1 MRILK
6 RMFTPEGWSAAPVP
20 AFVRHGFAALLAA
33 SVILPLA
40 GVAPA
45 AAQQKRIVQVPN
57 ADYFGGDYRTVKDVD
72 IATCESACLD
82 DRQCKAF
89 TYNTSARWCFLKNA
103 QGELQAF
110 NGAIAGRVVEVR
122 ASSTA
127 TIAERRAEL
136 SFVSNYYMEEA
147 QRYASQVTRTST
159 PASTPVETQLQQA
172 EQDLLM
178 SSYTQAQAAFSSLL
192 AVDAANSAAWTGLS
206 LAQVNQQPDD
216 WEQRMALR
224 RNSISAAVNGYLN
237 AADSGQ
243 QGAALDALSKAF
255 ALSQEWKPAIRS
267 LRKARDLNPSDPSL
281 TQRYE
286 KMVADH
292 GFRILDH
299 RVDADAAEPRICVI
313 FSDELE
319 KNRDFSDFV
328 KVQGGNGT
336 AVTSEGS
343 QLCVT
348 GVRHGQRYDMQ
359 LRAGVP
365 ANDGEKLEKTA
376 NLTLYIRD
384 RAPSVHFLGRAY
396 VLPKGKDAT
405 IPVVSV
411 NSKEVALE
419 IFRVGDRGLVD
430 VVRDERFMRQL
441 SYYDSNQLEEQLG
454 EKVWSGVVETASP
467 LNEDVTTAIPLED
480 MGLEL
485 KPGVYAMSAK
495 SKLDKTDEWSSK
507 ATQWFIVSEIGLSSY
522 SGTEGVIAS
531 LRSLS
536 DAKPMA
542 GVKVRLVAVNN
553 EVLGETVSD
562 ANGLASFA
570 AGLSRGRGG
579 RAPALVV
586 AETEQ
591 GDYSFLDLR
600 KPAFDLSDRGVEG
613 RPAPGPLDVFSWTD
627 KGIYRSGETVH
638 AQALLRTAKA
648 DAQTDLPLTFIF
660 IRPDGVEYSRT
671 VINDGG
677 LGGYLQDLSLPAGVQ
692 QGSWTLR
699 VYLDPK
705 GNALAEKTFLVEDYQ
720 PERVDYTL
728 KASADA
734 LSLARPVDVT
744 VEGRF
749 LYGAPAANQTLEGE
763 IIAAPIR
770 NLAGFPGYVFG
781 LVDEGIYPERA
792 SLPEGLAT
800 DENGVVTFPLALPQ
814 LQPTSG
820 LYTSTLITRLVET
833 GGRYVERSLD
843 LPVLPGGPRIGVKPL
858 FSGGVDEGGPAD
870 YEIVLVDE
878 NGKQIAGKGITWTLS
893 RIDRRYQW
901 YRSDGQWNFEPV
913 TSSERVSSG
922 KIDIPSDGPARLSLP
937 VNWGEYKLEVSLG
950 GSQPAETSDTFSA
963 GWYSAGGSS
972 DTPDRL
978 EVGLDKSAYRPGETA
993 ILRLKPK
1000 TEGVAVINVFGDGLL
1015 ETKTV
1020 EVDGSETEV
1029 SLTVT
1034 DDWGAGAYVTATLLR
1049 PMDIDAKRMPAR
1061 SIGLAWGKVEPGE
1074 RKLAV
1079 EITAPDTMRP
1089 RQELTATLKLANL
1102 PAGDKAYVTLAAVDV
1117 GILNLTGYKAPE
1129 PSSWYFGQ
1137 RRLGI
1142 EIRDLYG
1149 QLIDRTAG
1157 TRGTVRSGGDG
1168 GSGLKAPPPDEE
1180 PVALFSG
1187 IVEVSDDGTAAVT
1200 FNVPDFNGT
1209 LKLMAVA
1216 WSASGVGEASR
1227 DVQVRDP
1234 VVMSTSLPAFM
1245 APGDTSRIL
1254 IEIDN
1259 VDGPAGSYELVTSID
1274 GPVELE
1280 DGQTTRTLDLA
1291 KGGKLELRLPVK
1303 AMEAVGDAAI
1313 DLAMS
1318 GPEGTTASKSL
1329 KLGVRDTQP
1338 YSTQTETFEL
1348 GAGEELVLDSSTL
1361 DGFHADTASV
1371 SLAIGGKADIDVPGL
1386 LDALDRYPY
1395 GCTEQTTSRA
1405 LPLLYLNEVAADAGL
1420 GTDPELRE
1428 RVVNAIARVL
1438 ANQNYSGSFGMW
1450 NSYGESDTWLDAYV
1464 TDFLVRAREKGY
1476 DVPDVAYTAAL
1487 DSLQNRVSYA
1497 NDFSSG
1503 GEGIAYALYVLSRTG
1518 RASIGDLRYYMDVK
1532 FEDFSTPLAK
1542 AQVSAAL
1549 ALYGE
1554 QQRSARGFEKAADA
1568 LPLERAG
1575 IFRADY
1581 GSPVRDAAGILT
1593 YMSEAGQSKASG
1605 PVADFIAAKQDV
1617 TAYNST
1623 QEMAWMLMAARQ
1635 ANEEA
1640 RKATFTVDGQE
1651 QTDRLGWRF
1660 SGEDVSDDA
1669 VTFVNTSGKPQRVML
1684 TVTGQTTEPLPEG
1697 GEGFAISRK
1706 IYDLDGAEVDP
1717 AAVPYNSRLVVV
1729 IEVEPLT
1736 ENNGR
1741 LIVVDRLPG
1750 GLVIDNP
1757 RLVRSGDLGALSW
1770 LNTIDMPDHV
1780 EFRQDRFVVSVD
1792 QRRFGDPVLTFAYLA
1807 RAVTPGSYAHP
1818 PATVEDMYVTSRYGV
1833 TATSRFE
1840 ILGPVR

>member
-6 RMFTPEGWSAAPVP
+6 RMFTPEGRGKAPAP
-20 AFVRHGFAALLAA
+20 AFVRLGLAALLAA
-33 SVILPLA
+33 SVILPVA

-89 TYNTSARWCFLKNA
+89 TYNTSARWCFLKNT

-110 NGAIAGRVVEVR
+110 SGAIAGRVVEVKV
-122 ASSTA
+122 SSKA
-127 TIAERRAEL
+127 AIAERRAEL

-159 PASTPVETQLQQA
+159 PVDAPIETQLQQA

-178 SSYTQAQAAFSSLL
+178 SYYSQAQTAFASLL
-192 AVDAANSAAWTGLS
+192 AVDATNSAAWTGMS

-216 WEQRMALR
+216 WELRMALR

-237 AADSGQ
+237 AVDGVQ
-243 QGAALDALSKAF
+243 QGAALEALSRAF

-267 LRKARDLNPSDPSL
+267 LRKARELNPADTPL
-281 TQRYE
+281 GERYE
-286 KMVADH
+286 QMVADH

-319 KNRDFSDFV
+319 KNRDFSDFL
-328 KVQGGNGT
+328 KVLDTSGT
-336 AVTSEGS
+336 AVSADGS

-359 LRAGVP
+359 VRAGIT
-365 ANDGEKLEKTA
+365 ANDGEQLERSRH
-376 NLTLYIRD
+376 LSIYIRD

-441 SYYDSNQLEEQLG
+441 SYYDSSQLEDELG

-480 MGLEL
+480 IGLEL

-495 SKLDKTDEWSSK
+495 SKLDTADEWSAK
-507 ATQWFIVSEIGLSSY
+507 ATQWFIVSDIGLSSY

-536 DAKPMA
+536 SAKPME
-542 GVKVRLVAVNN
+542 GVTVRLVAVNN
-553 EVLGETVSD
+553 EVLGEVVSD
-562 ANGLASFA
+562 ANGLAAFT

-586 AETEQ
+586 AETAE

-600 KPAFDLSDRGVEG
+600 KPAFDLSDRGVEAV
-613 RPAPGPLDVFSWTD
+613 RPRPLDVFSWTD

-660 IRPDGVEYSRT
+660 VRPDGVEYSRT

-677 LGGYLQDLSLPAGVQ
+677 LGGYLQDLVLPAGIQ

-705 GNALAEKTFLVEDYQ
+705 GSALAEKTFLVEDYQ

-728 KASADA
+728 KASAEA
-734 LSLARPVDVT
+734 LSIARPVDVT

-763 IIAAPIR
+763 IIVAPVR
-770 NLAGFPGYVFG
+770 NLAAFPGYVFG
-781 LVDEGIYPERA
+781 LSDEGIYPERA

-800 DENGVVTFPLALPQ
+800 DENGAVTFPLSLPQ

-858 FSGGVDEGGPAD
+858 FSGGVDEGGPAE
-870 YEIVLVDE
+870 YEIVLIDE
-878 NGKQIAGKGITWTLS
+878 NGKQIAGKDLTWTLS
-893 RIDRRYQW
+893 RIDRSYQW
-901 YRSDGQWNFEPV
+901 YRSDGQWNYEPV

-922 KIDIPSDGPARLSLP
+922 KIDVPSDAPARLSLP

-950 GSQPAETSDTFSA
+950 GNQPAETSDTFSA

-1000 TEGVAVINVFGDGLL
+1000 TEGVAIINVFAEGLL

-1029 SLTVT
+1029 SLAVT

-1061 SIGLAWGKVEPGE
+1061 SLGLAWGQVEPGD
-1074 RKLAV
+1074 RKLSV
-1079 EITAPDTMRP
+1079 EITAPETMRP
-1089 RQELTATLKLANL
+1089 RQELTATLKLANV
-1102 PAGDKAYVTLAAVDV
+1102 PAGEKAYVTLAAVDV

-1187 IVEVSDDGTAAVT
+1187 IVEVSDDGTAAIV
-1200 FNVPDFNGT
+1200 FDVPDFNGT

-1216 WSASGVGEASR
+1216 WSAGGVGEASR

-1234 VVMSTSLPAFM
+1234 VVMSTSMPAFM
-1245 APGDTSRIL
+1245 APGI
-1254 IEIDN
+1254 
-1259 VDGPAGSYELVTSID
+1259 
-1274 GPVELE
+1274 
-1280 DGQTTRTLDLA
+1280 
-1291 KGGKLELRLPVK
+1291 
-1303 AMEAVGDAAI
+1303 
-1313 DLAMS
+1313 
-1318 GPEGTTASKSL
+1318 
-1329 KLGVRDTQP
+1329 
-1338 YSTQTETFEL
+1338 
-1348 GAGEELVLDSSTL
+1348 
-1361 DGFHADTASV
+1361 H
-1371 SLAIGGKADIDVPGL
+1371 
-1386 LDALDRYPY
+1386 
-1395 GCTEQTTSRA
+1395 
-1405 LPLLYLNEVAADAGL
+1405 
-1420 GTDPELRE
+1420 
-1428 RVVNAIARVL
+1428 
-1438 ANQNYSGSFGMW
+1438 
-1450 NSYGESDTWLDAYV
+1450 
-1464 TDFLVRAREKGY
+1464 
-1476 DVPDVAYTAAL
+1476 
-1487 DSLQNRVSYA
+1487 
-1497 NDFSSG
+1497 
-1503 GEGIAYALYVLSRTG
+1503 
-1518 RASIGDLRYYMDVK
+1518 RAS
-1532 FEDFSTPLAK
+1532 
-1542 AQVSAAL
+1542 
-1549 ALYGE
+1549 
-1554 QQRSARGFEKAADA
+1554 
-1568 LPLERAG
+1568 
-1575 IFRADY
+1575 
-1581 GSPVRDAAGILT
+1581 
-1593 YMSEAGQSKASG
+1593 
-1605 PVADFIAAKQDV
+1605 
-1617 TAYNST
+1617 
-1623 QEMAWMLMAARQ
+1623 
-1635 ANEEA
+1635 
-1640 RKATFTVDGQE
+1640 
-1651 QTDRLGWRF
+1651 
-1660 SGEDVSDDA
+1660 
-1669 VTFVNTSGKPQRVML
+1669 
-1684 TVTGQTTEPLPEG
+1684 
-1697 GEGFAISRK
+1697 
-1706 IYDLDGAEVDP
+1706 
-1717 AAVPYNSRLVVV
+1717 
-1729 IEVEPLT
+1729 
-1736 ENNGR
+1736 
-1741 LIVVDRLPG
+1741 
-1750 GLVIDNP
+1750 
-1757 RLVRSGDLGALSW
+1757 
-1770 LNTIDMPDHV
+1770 
-1780 EFRQDRFVVSVD
+1780 
-1792 QRRFGDPVLTFAYLA
+1792 
-1807 RAVTPGSYAHP
+1807 
-1818 PATVEDMYVTSRYGV
+1818 
-1833 TATSRFE
+1833 
-1840 ILGPVR
+1840 

>member
-6 RMFTPEGWSAAPVP
+6 RMFAPEGRSAAPAP
-20 AFVRHGFAALLAA
+20 AFLRRGLAALAA
-33 SVILPLA
+33 AAVALPMV
-40 GVAPA
+40 VAMPA

-72 IATCESACLD
+72 IATCETVCLD

-110 NGAIAGRVVEVR
+110 SGAIAGRVVEVK
-122 ASSTA
+122 ASSKA

-159 PASTPVETQLQQA
+159 PASSPPGALMEQA
-172 EQDLLM
+172 AQDLLM
-178 SSYTQAQAAFSSLL
+178 SYYSQAEAAFSSVL
-192 AVDAANSAAWTGLS
+192 AGDAANSEAWTGLS
-206 LAQVNQQPDD
+206 LAQLSQEPDD
-216 WEQRMALR
+216 WEKRMALR

-237 AADSGQ
+237 ATDMSQ
-243 QGAALDALSKAF
+243 QGAALEALSRAF

-267 LRKARDLNPSDPSL
+267 LRKARDLNPADTPL
-281 TQRYE
+281 AERYDQL
-286 KMVADH
+286 VADH

-319 KNRDFSDFV
+319 KNKDFSDFL
-328 KVQGGNGT
+328 KVQDTKGT
-336 AVTSEGS
+336 AVAADGS

-348 GVRHGQRYDMQ
+348 GVRHGQRYELQ
-359 LRAGVP
+359 VRAGIT
-365 ANDGEKLEKTA
+365 ANDGEKLERSRR
-376 NLTLYIRD
+376 LSLYIRD

-396 VLPKGKDAT
+396 VLPRGKDAT

-441 SYYDSNQLEEQLG
+441 SSYDSSQLEDELG

-467 LNEDVTTAIPLED
+467 LNEDVTTAIPLEEI
-480 MGLEL
+480 GLEL

-495 SKLDKTDEWSSK
+495 SKLDTTDEWSPK
-507 ATQWFIVSEIGLSSY
+507 ATQWFIVSDIGLTSY

-536 DAKPMA
+536 DAKPME
-542 GVKVRLVAVNN
+542 GVKVRLIAVNN
-553 EVLGETVSD
+553 EVLGEAVSD
-562 ANGLASFA
+562 ANGLAAFA

-586 AETEQ
+586 AETGE

-613 RPAPGPLDVFSWTD
+613 RSAPGPLDLFSWTD

-648 DAQTDLPLTFIF
+648 DAQTDLPLTFVF
-660 IRPDGVEYSRT
+660 ERPDGVEYSRT

-677 LGGYLQDLSLPAGVQ
+677 LGGYLQDLALPAGVQ

-705 GNALAEKTFLVEDYQ
+705 GSALTEKTFLVEDYQ

-728 KASADA
+728 KASAEA

-763 IIAAPIR
+763 IIVAPVRNMAA
-770 NLAGFPGYVFG
+770 FPGYVFG
-781 LVDEGIYPERA
+781 LADEGLYPERA

-800 DENGVVTFPLALPQ
+800 DENGVVTFPLTLPQ
-814 LQPTSG
+814 LQATSG
-820 LYTSTLITRLVET
+820 LYTSTLVTRLVET

-858 FSGGVDEGGPAD
+858 FSGGVDEGGPAE
-870 YEIVLVDE
+870 YEIVLIDE
-878 NGKQIAGKGITWTLS
+878 SGKQIAGKGITWTLS
-893 RIDRRYQW
+893 RIERSYQW
-901 YRSDGQWNFEPV
+901 YRSDGQWNYEPV

-922 KIDIPSDGPARLSLP
+922 KIDVPSDTPARLSLP

-950 GSQPAETSDTFSA
+950 GNQPAETSDTFSA

-1000 TEGVAVINVFGDGLL
+1000 TEGVAIVNVFADGLL

-1029 SLTVT
+1029 SLEVT
-1034 DDWGAGAYVTATLLR
+1034 DEWGTGAYVTATLLR

-1061 SIGLAWGKVEPGE
+1061 SLGLAWGQVEPGE

-1079 EITAPDTMRP
+1079 EISAPDTMRP

-1102 PAGDKAYVTLAAVDV
+1102 PAGEKAYVTLAAVDV

-1129 PSSWYFGQ
+1129 PSAWYFGQ
-1137 RRLGI
+1137 RSLGI

-1187 IVEVSDDGTAAVT
+1187 IVEVSDDGTAAIV
-1200 FNVPDFNGT
+1200 FDVPDFNGT

-1280 DGQTTRTLDLA
+1280 DGQTTRTLELA
-1291 KGGKLELRLPVK
+1291 KSGKLELRLPVK
-1303 AMEAVGDAAI
+1303 ALDETGDAVI

-1329 KLGVRDTQP
+1329 RLGVRDTQP
-1338 YSTQTETFEL
+1338 YATQSEVL
-1348 GAGEELVLDSSTL
+1348 KLAAGEELVLDETTIGGFIPGST
-1361 DGFHADTASV
+1361 SV
-1371 SLAIGGKADIDVPGL
+1371 SLAIGGAADIDVPGL

-1405 LPLLYLNEVAADAGL
+1405 LPLLYLNEVAKDAGF

-1428 RVVNAIARVL
+1428 RVVKAIARVL
-1438 ANQNYSGSFGMW
+1438 SNQNSSGSFGMW
-1450 NSYGESDTWLDAYV
+1450 NSYGEGDTWLDAYV

-1476 DVPDVAYTAAL
+1476 NVPDVAYGAAL
-1487 DSLQNRVSYA
+1487 DNLQNRVAYA
-1497 NDFSSG
+1497 NDFSEG

-1532 FEDFSTPLAK
+1532 FDDFSTPLAK
-1542 AQVSAAL
+1542 AQISASL

-1554 QQRSARGFEKAADA
+1554 QQRSARGFELAADA
-1568 LPLERAG
+1568 LPMERTG
-1575 IFRADY
+1575 IFREDY

-1593 YMSEAGQSKASG
+1593 YMSEAGQSKASS
-1605 PVADFIAAKQDV
+1605 PVADFIASKQDV
-1617 TAYNST
+1617 SAYNST

-1635 ANEEA
+1635 ANEDA
-1640 RKATFTVDGQE
+1640 RKASFTVDGQE
-1651 QTDRLGWRF
+1651 QTGRLGWRF
-1660 SGEDVSDDA
+1660 SGKDVTDA
-1669 VTFVNTSGKPQRVML
+1669 PVTFGNDSGKDQRVVL
-1684 TVTGQTTEPLPEG
+1684 TVTGQMTEPLPEG
-1697 GEGFAISRK
+1697 GEGFAIHRK
-1706 IYDLDGAEVDP
+1706 IYDLNGAEVDP
-1717 AAVPYNSRLVVV
+1717 SAVPYNSRLVVV

-1770 LNTIDMPDHV
+1770 LNTVDTPDHV

-1833 TATSRFE
+1833 TATGRFE